1 MKNIKRL
8 LVSLVFFVSLAG
20 AAGPGDLAALKKDQV
35 FAGTYRVQALY
46 LDPAGAPKGARF
58 THNRGA
64 VIDLLFFESVPQ
76 VSVNFRTAPSDDRG
90 APHTLEHLLLGKG
103 AAGRKLNTL
112 MPMRMGD
119 YTAGTYSDRTNYQF
133 SSAAG
138 PAEFYELLG
147 TFLDAMIR
155 PDFTDE
161 EARREVAHNAVVEE
175 NGRLRLEEKGT
186 VYTEMVAR
194 TERADYPLWDQLLKA
209 VFGDRHPLALNQ
221 GGEPA
226 EIWKLTPGDIR
237 AFHAAHYRLDGNM
250 ELAAALPSSWDA
262 ADFLKRLN
270 GEILRLEPERP
281 ARAYAGL
288 PPPAPA
294 KDREIK
300 IGRYPSD
307 GTPTPQDALMAWA
320 PVSAFSGADKTR
332 VQFALSLLGGGQT
345 SYLYRDLVDQK
356 TRKVEAGPTGVYA
369 GANVLPVSYVTL
381 SLSGLPPASVNPAG
395 LARLRDIIME
405 RVRWLHDLKPG
416 SPELAEAADKARSLI
431 RAGRRST
438 LKSMEGPPMFGERST
453 GDAWNQYLDE
463 LAVEPEFAKELG
475 EGSQSDSLLAELD
488 AGRNPWAQAL
498 ERAGLLEQPY
508 VSAVLPDAALLEAQ
522 KEQKLKRVAGAT
534 AALASAYGLPE
545 AQALERYRAE
555 AASATAVLAALERD
569 AAKPAFLREPPLELD
584 SLDWKESRLPSGPR
598 LLLTRFQT
606 PFTDISVTFDLSG
619 IPAGD
624 RELLPLL
631 DGALGS
637 VGVITRAGERLDYV
651 KASERQ
657 MKEIYGAGVDIGV
670 SARSGRAGI
679 NFSGYA
685 SSPEEVDR
693 AVEWMENYLLR
704 PDLNPASRRRLIDT
718 LNDGIQSLR
727 GIFERDE
734 ESWVSGAVSAYKYQD
749 KPLYMHLRSPFTE
762 LRDLNRLRWR
772 LEEPAPEELA
782 VIRATMT
789 AVAAAAKTLDRPA
802 AEKLLAGVDGEL
814 GEYLRW
820 EFSHLPEN
828 SWRRDLGELS
838 SDLLAD
844 IGHSTETIK
853 RIQDLASKVLVRA
866 GARVHINGSAA
877 NTERAAGLVDAL
889 LARLPEGRASAAP
902 APEDLVLG
910 RLRQRFPELKRP
922 AHVALV
928 NNSGK
933 TGTISVWTPAA
944 DYHTLDREA
953 MLDTLALGVLSGGGA
968 HSLFMRTWGA
978 GLAYG
983 NGMSHSASYGQAR
996 YYADKCP
1003 DPAQTLRFVA
1013 GVASAQKIDDP
1024 FLLEYSLAVSFG
1036 DYRALGGFSSRGA
1049 SLAYDLE
1056 EGDRPETVRAYKTS
1070 LLKIARE
1077 PGTLPLVRDRF
1088 LKTLGRVLVGVPG
1101 GHVSGSPKAGA
1112 VIIGPD
1118 DLILRYENFA
1128 HELGEAKKV
1137 IRLYPRDFWPGK

>member
-1 MKNIKRL
+1 MKNLGCL
-8 LVSLVFFVSLAG
+8 LGFLVFFSSYAG

-35 FAGTYRVQALY
+35 FAAAYRVQALY

-58 THNRGA
+58 VHDRGA

-175 NGRLRLEEKGT
+175 GGRLRLEEKGT

-194 TERADYPLWDQLLKA
+194 TERASSPLWDQLQKA
-209 VFGDRHPLALNQ
+209 VYGDRHPLALNQ

-250 ELAAALPSSWDA
+250 AMAAALPSIWDA
-262 ADFLKRLN
+262 ADFLARLDA
-270 GEILRLEPERP
+270 EIRRLDPQGA
-281 ARAYAGL
+281 ARAYSGL

-320 PVSAFSGADKTR
+320 PVNTFSGADKTR
-332 VQFALSLLGGGQT
+332 VQFALSLLGGGET

-356 TRKVEAGPTGVYA
+356 TRKVESGPTGVYT
-369 GANVLPVSYVTL
+369 GANVLPISYVTL
-381 SLSGLPPASVNPAG
+381 SLSGLPPASVSPAG
-395 LARLRDIIME
+395 LQRLRDIIME

-453 GDAWNQYLDE
+453 GDGWNQYLDE

-475 EGSQSDSLLAELD
+475 EGAQSDSLLAELE
-488 AGRNPWAQAL
+488 AGRNPWAPAL

-522 KEQKLKRVAGAT
+522 KSQKLKRLASAT
-534 AALASAYGLPE
+534 AALAASYGLPE

-555 AASATAVLAALERD
+555 AASATAVLAGLERD
-569 AAKPAFLREPPLELD
+569 AANPSFLREPPLELD

-598 LLLTRFQT
+598 LLVTRFQT

-619 IPAGD
+619 IAEGD

-631 DGALGS
+631 GGALGS
-637 VGVITRAGERLDYV
+637 VGVITRGGERLDYV

-657 MKEIYGAGVDIGV
+657 MKEIYGAGVGLGA
-670 SARSGRAGI
+670 SARSGRAGLG
-679 NFSGYA
+679 FSGYA

-693 AVEWMENYLLR
+693 AVEWLENYLLR
-704 PDLNPASRRRLIDT
+704 PDLTYASRRRLIDT
-718 LNDGIQSLR
+718 LNDGIQGLR

-734 ESWVSGAVSAYKYQD
+734 ESWVSEAVAAYKYRD
-749 KPLYMHLRSPFTE
+749 KPLYMHLSSPFTE

-772 LEEPAPEELA
+772 LEEPAPDQLA
-782 VIRATMT
+782 VLRATMT
-789 AVAAAAKTLDRPA
+789 AVAAAAGTLERPA
-802 AEKLLAGVDGEL
+802 AEKLLSGVDGEL

-828 SWRRDLGELS
+828 SWRGDLRELS
-838 SDLLAD
+838 ADLLAD
-844 IGHSTETIK
+844 VGQSTRTI
-853 RIQDLASKVLVRA
+853 RRLQELASKTLVRA
-866 GARVHINGSAA
+866 GARVHLNGSSA
-877 NTERAAGLVDAL
+877 NTERATRLVDAL
-889 LARLPEGRASAAP
+889 LARLPEGRAAAAP
-902 APEDLVLG
+902 PRGDLVLG
-910 RLRQRFPELKRP
+910 RLRQRFPGLESP

-944 DYHTLDREA
+944 NYHTLDREA

-978 GLAYG
+978 GLAYS
-983 NGMSHSASYGQAR
+983 NGMSKSAAYGQAR

-1003 DPAQTLRFVA
+1003 DPAQTLRFVS
-1013 GVASAQKIDDP
+1013 GVASAQRLDDP
-1024 FLLEYSLAVSFG
+1024 FLLEYSLATSFG
-1036 DYRALGGFSSRGA
+1036 GYRALGGFSSRGA

-1056 EGDRPETVRAYKTS
+1056 EGDRPEAVRAYKTA
-1070 LLKIARE
+1070 LLKIARD
-1077 PGTLPLVRDRF
+1077 PGTLPLVRARF
-1088 LKTLGRVLVGVPG
+1088 LKTLGRVLVGLPG
-1101 GHVSGSPKAGA
+1101 GRVSGSPNAGA
-1112 VIIGPD
+1112 FVIGSD
-1118 DLILRYENFA
+1118 DLIQRYENFA
-1128 HELGEAKKV
+1128 RELGEAKEV